1 MLDYTI
7 EIYRKFKKDKKFN
20 SKAEIWAEINDICKG
35 ITTNKRIWWEDE
47 TGIYHDGTLELPVE
61 LREIVDNAWI
71 EKSRK
76 W

>member
-20 SKAEIWAEINDICKG
+20 SKTEIWAEINDICKG